1 MGGDDPMHVGQHTVT
16 TGLVRLLL
24 DDQLPGSRHRPLR
37 PVATR
42 GTVCAVFRLGDDL
55 AVRLPLT
62 GTDPDQVRD
71 TLLAEASS
79 SAALAAACPVPAPRP
94 ISLGRPGHG
103 YPLPWSVQSWVPG
116 HDATVEDPAGSTT
129 FADDLA
135 TVLGAFRA
143 LDTAGQVF
151 RGDGRGGRLS
161 DHDEWVDHCL
171 AQSADHDLD
180 TASLAALWAGLRDLP
195 RAGPDV
201 MSHGDLMPGNV
212 VVTGGRLGGLLDTG
226 GFGPADRALD
236 LVAAWHLLDAPARAV
251 LRERLG
257 CTEVE
262 WARGRA
268 WALQQA
274 LGLVWYYATSHP
286 SMSLLGRRT
295 LARVLHG

>member
-1 MGGDDPMHVGQHTVT
+1 MGGEDPVHDDQHDVT
-16 TGLVRLLL
+16 TDLVRLLV

-37 PVATR
+37 PVATP
-42 GTVCAVFRLGDDL
+42 GTVCAVFRLGDDRT
-55 AVRLPLT
+55 VRLLLT
-62 GTDPDQVRD
+62 GTDPAQVRRD
-71 TLLAEASS
+71 LVAEARS

-94 ISLGRPGHG
+94 IGLGGPGHG

-116 HDATVEDPAGSTT
+116 HDATVEDPAGSTA
-129 FADDLA
+129 FAEDLA
-135 TVLGAFRA
+135 AVLATFRA
-143 LDTAGQVF
+143 LDTGGRVF
-151 RGDGRGGRLS
+151 SGVGRGGRLA
-161 DHDEWVDHCL
+161 DHDDWVAHCL
-171 AQSADHDLD
+171 GQSVGHDLD
-180 TASLAALWAGLRDLP
+180 TTSLAALWAGLRDLP
-195 RAGPDV
+195 PAGPDV
-201 MSHGDLMPGNV
+201 MSHGDLVPGNV
-212 VVTGGRLGGLLDTG
+212 VVTDGRLGGLLDTG

-257 CTEVE
+257 CTDVE

-295 LARVLHG
+295 LTRVLDG